1 MSTIYDVAELAG
13 VSSSTV
19 SRTFSKPELISKRTR
34 ERVLAAAQRL
44 EYRPNPLASSL
55 KTKKTLLVGLLT
67 ADIQNPFISA
77 IARGVQDR
85 VKGERYLSVICGT
98 DGDPDEEME
107 LLREMVARKID
118 GFVVMAPHAAPSAKL
133 DAYLWELHTRG
144 VPLAFIGD
152 RFKNGE
158 TDFVTDLPQAG
169 AVAAVNHLLAL
180 GHPYVACL
188 GGPYSRRGG
197 GGINRWLGYQEA
209 LLARGLPVDPAW
221 VLETEMT
228 REGGYVGMMRLLESP
243 EPPTAVFALND
254 LMALG
259 AVDACMARGLGV
271 PEEVSVVGFDDIPA
285 AATARVPLTT
295 VAQPAYE
302 LGYGA
307 ADLLLGRLED
317 PRRPP
322 QGRVLHCELRVRESA
337 ASPKPSTKTLEAFD
351 KRSL

>member
-67 ADIQNPFISA
+67 ADIQNPFIAA

-98 DGDPDEEME
+98 DGDPEEELE

-118 GFVVMAPHAAPSAKL
+118 GFVVMAPHAAPSAEL

-169 AVAAVNHLLAL
+169 AVAAVSHLLAL

-209 LLARGLPVDPAW
+209 LLAHGLPVDPAW

-228 REGGYVGMMRLLESP
+228 REGGYLGMMRLLDSP
-243 EPPTAVFALND
+243 APPTAVFALND

-259 AVDACMARGLGV
+259 AVDACMARGLNV

-285 AATARVPLTT
+285 AAVARVPLTT

-317 PRRPP
+317 PQRPP

-337 ASPKPSTKTLEAFD
+337 APPKGSPKALEPSD